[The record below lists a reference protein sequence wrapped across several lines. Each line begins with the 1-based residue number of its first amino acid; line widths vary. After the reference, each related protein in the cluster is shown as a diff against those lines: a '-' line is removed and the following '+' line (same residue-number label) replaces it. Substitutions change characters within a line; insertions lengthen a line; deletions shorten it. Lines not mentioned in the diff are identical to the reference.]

1 MNVHLPNRPESD
13 AAKAM
18 NRAVIRAAERAC
30 YPAGAVKQMLSFLVE
45 EITNEVMRGNAVL
58 IRGWAMIGSRPYKNP
73 LDSCD
78 IAVPFIAP
86 SRGFRQ
92 AVRYSLEATKSKG
105 KAMKRFQRANR
116 TGSIPG
122 RRHQQVFN
130 TQERERARL
139 RNDVTQSV
147 ELD

>member
-18 NRAVIRAAERAC
+18 HRAIIRAAERAC
-30 YPAGAVKQMLSFLVE
+30 YPAGAVKAMLSFLVE
-45 EITNEVMRGNAVL
+45 EITIEVMRGNAVL
-58 IRGWAMIGSRPYKNP
+58 IRGWALIGSRAYRNP
-73 LDSCD
+73 LDSCE

-92 AVRYSLEATKSKG
+92 AVRYALEATKSKG
-105 KAMKRFQRANR
+105 KAVKKYQKANR

-130 TQERERARL
+130 TQEHERARL
-139 RNDVTQSV
+139 RNDVTQSI